1 MNELI
6 EERQSNFK
14 KRQKQLRDKWL
25 PEKLKNKENSL
36 K

>member
-25 PEKLKNKENSL
+25 PEQLKNKENSQ